1 MGGRA
6 KDSKAPSDWSNFDKQ
21 PKHQIK
27 CHLSLVS
34 AIRLL
39 SRSRVCDT
47 YIFDIEDILCSPI
60 RHNKLL
66 ANQKTFVSQN
76 TVIAQKVYYTAHV
89 EDLHNYL
96 NAL

>member
-1 MGGRA
+1 M
-6 KDSKAPSDWSNFDKQ
+6 SF
-21 PKHQIK
+21 IT
-27 CHLSLVS
+27 
-34 AIRLL
+34 
-39 SRSRVCDT
+39 RVCDT
-47 YIFDIEDILCSPI
+47 FIIAITCLRYIYIFDIEDILCSPI